1 MFIFKSL
8 NNFFLKD
15 EIVRKDDVVKTAGER
30 GERLLSQNGLTYKS
44 LFEMMED
51 VTFHE
56 GLEELFK
63 KMNDM
68 LMPLLLMEDEKY
80 VEIKDYLEKREPA
93 L

>member
-51 VTFHE
+51 VNFHE